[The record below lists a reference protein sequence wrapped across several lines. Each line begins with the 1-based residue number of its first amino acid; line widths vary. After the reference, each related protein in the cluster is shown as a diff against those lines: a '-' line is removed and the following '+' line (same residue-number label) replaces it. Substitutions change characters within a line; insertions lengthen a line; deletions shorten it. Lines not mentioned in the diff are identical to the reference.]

1 MVEVCV
7 VVFVDVLPFGAD
19 VPEADEV
26 EAAVELGV
34 DGDAVLPDETVAS
47 ADSTAPATVASPP
60 NPEYVWR

>member
-1 MVEVCV
+1 MVEVAV
-7 VVFVDVLPFGAD
+7 VVVVDVLPFEAG

-26 EAAVELGV
+26 EAAVGLGV
-34 DGDAVLPDETVAS
+34 DGAAVIPDETLPS